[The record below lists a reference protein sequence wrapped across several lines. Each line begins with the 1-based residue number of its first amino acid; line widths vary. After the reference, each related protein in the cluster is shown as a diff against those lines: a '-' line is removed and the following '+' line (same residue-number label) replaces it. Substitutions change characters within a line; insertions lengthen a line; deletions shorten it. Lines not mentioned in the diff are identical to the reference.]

1 MLHLEQ
7 SLCTQLGSSPN
18 ADTLPCRLP
27 QQESAAP
34 QGCHYMA
41 EQQPA
46 ASLPQPSSQGGVP
59 QQQQEPS
66 GSYSQA
72 DGVGSGVPI
81 PQNGSLYV
89 GDLDPS
95 TSEADLYNLFTQ
107 VGPVLSVR
115 VCRDTLTRRS
125 LGYAYVN
132 FQTVED
138 GESPPGCFEP
148 PACPCAGTNGTHVLP
163 GLPLYQAELCELRD
177 AMHA

>member
-1 MLHLEQ
+1 
-7 SLCTQLGSSPN
+7 
-18 ADTLPCRLP
+18 
-27 QQESAAP
+27 
-34 QGCHYMA
+34 MA

-46 ASLPQPSSQGGVP
+46 ASLPQPSGVP
-59 QQQQEPS
+59 QHQQEPA
-66 GSYSQA
+66 GSYPQA
-72 DGVGSGVPI
+72 DGVGSSGVPI

-138 GESPPGCFEP
+138 GESPPGSSEL
-148 PACPCAGTNGTHVLP
+148 PACPCAGTVGP
-163 GLPLYQAELCELRD
+163 
-177 AMHA
+177 M